1 MRYLHAVKSNG
12 EIRSEISTML
22 VHDSMFGLPIKS
34 LKMCHFTTQLR
45 WIFVSKYGAATL
57 LRFIKLV
64 ALMYEIEINFV
75 VFSLSIY
82 IINRQPKITLAYLA
96 A

>member
-1 MRYLHAVKSNG
+1 
-12 EIRSEISTML
+12 
-22 VHDSMFGLPIKS
+22 
-34 LKMCHFTTQLR
+34 
-45 WIFVSKYGAATL
+45 
-57 LRFIKLV
+57 
-64 ALMYEIEINFV
+64 MYEIEINFV